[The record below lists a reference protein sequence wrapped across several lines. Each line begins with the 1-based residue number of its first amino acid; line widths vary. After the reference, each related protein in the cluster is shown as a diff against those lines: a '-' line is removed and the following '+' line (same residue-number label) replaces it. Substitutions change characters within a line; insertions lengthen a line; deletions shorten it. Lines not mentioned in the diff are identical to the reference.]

1 VSEGGKERG
10 SFDGRSR
17 ARSLHYICRICV
29 AAWQAGRQ
37 AGRQRRR
44 SFDSRQR
51 RRRRSPESTFLF
63 SLKVAIVLSRL
74 RTNGFFPSLSL
85 YPLSPLSIAQP
96 ESVHLID

>member
-1 VSEGGKERG
+1 MSEGGK
-10 SFDGRSR
+10 GRDHSMVGIVL
-17 ARSLHYICRICV
+17 AHFTTFVVY
-29 AAWQAGRQ
+29 AWQSGRQ

-96 ESVHLID
+96 ESVHSID